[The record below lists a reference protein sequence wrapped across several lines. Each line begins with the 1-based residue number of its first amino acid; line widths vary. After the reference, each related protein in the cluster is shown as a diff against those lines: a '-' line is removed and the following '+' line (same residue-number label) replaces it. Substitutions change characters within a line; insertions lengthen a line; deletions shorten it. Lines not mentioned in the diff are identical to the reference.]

1 MNTSSRLEFWNSRA
15 VTACLFV
22 AAMSCFFATKSR
34 AADPSAE
41 AQEQAATVQ
50 VTLDQSMAVDKL
62 IQKFY
67 PNSPIAVGALRKAL
81 QDANPKIIS
90 GNPQQRLKAGITL
103 SVPDHG
109 QVAMMLLT
117 PIAATQTAKNPDPGP
132 SARDSAVRKP
142 WVRFP

>member
-1 MNTSSRLEFWNSRA
+1 MNMTSRLEFWNSRTA
-15 VTACLFV
+15 SACLFV
-22 AAMSCFFATKSR
+22 AAMSCFVATNSR

-41 AQEQAATVQ
+41 AQDQAAAVQ
-50 VTLDQSMAVDKL
+50 VTLDQSMAVDRL
-62 IQKFY
+62 VQKFY
-67 PNSPIAVGALRKAL
+67 PNSPIALSALRKAL

-90 GNPQQRLKAGITL
+90 GNPQQRLKAGTTL
-103 SVPDHG
+103 AVPDHG

-117 PIAATQTAKNPDPGP
+117 PIAAAQPAKNPEPGP